1 MEDLLICLIIASVEE
16 YMGTRGFHRDG
27 ALRLII
33 AAVVRGDVL
42 VIVRSRVLLLKILL
56 LLRKI

>member
-16 YMGTRGFHRDG
+16 NMGPRGFHRDS

-42 VIVRSRVLLLKILL
+42 VIVCSRVLLLEVLL

>member
-16 YMGTRGFHRDG
+16 NMGTRGFHRDG

-42 VIVRSRVLLLKILL
+42 VIVRSRVLLLKVLL